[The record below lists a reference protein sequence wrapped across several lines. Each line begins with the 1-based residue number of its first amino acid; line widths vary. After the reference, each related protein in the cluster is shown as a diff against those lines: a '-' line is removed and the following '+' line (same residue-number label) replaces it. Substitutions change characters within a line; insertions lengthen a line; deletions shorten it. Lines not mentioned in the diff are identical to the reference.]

1 MEDETQFIDEFK
13 QKVRQWVFYIL
24 IFGLS
29 LVVLIV
35 FPMMGVGNDAPH
47 FNFPTT
53 VAGWIEF
60 ISIRLGVS
68 AINVFIY
75 VCFIQQGKLNVCDNE
90 NYKEANEILNK
101 TKVKELKPMSPMK
114 FQAKQYGSK
123 SISIILGSSIALVA
137 FPPIIAY
144 DWKMALMY
152 LLTISVSIV
161 FGVYQMKVTEA
172 YWSEEYLRWAK
183 LKQEELNKEEEECST
198 SETKN
203 LEI

>member
-1 MEDETQFIDEFK
+1 MENETQLLDEFR
-13 QKVRQWVFYIL
+13 QKLRQWVFYIL
-24 IFGLS
+24 IFALS

-35 FPMMGVGNDAPH
+35 FPMMGVGNEKPY

-60 ISIRLGVS
+60 ISVRVGV
-68 AINVFIY
+68 ATINVFIY
-75 VCFIQQGKLNVCDNE
+75 ICFIQQGKLNVCNCE
-90 NYKEANEILNK
+90 NYIEANKILNK
-101 TKVKELKPMSPMK
+101 MKIKELKPMSPTR
-114 FQAKQYGSK
+114 FTARQYGSK
-123 SISIILGSSIALVA
+123 SLSIVLGSAIALVA

-144 DWKMALMY
+144 DWQMALMY

-172 YWSEEYLRWAK
+172 YWSEEYLRWAIMK
-183 LKQEELNKEEEECST
+183 KEELEKENEKCLT